1 MIKKLILPLFLLF
14 LPVAL
19 MAQTQSGVVKTR
31 GRLAEDGTVIP
42 GVGLTGASVTVKDG
56 NTVVSGKNGSF
67 KVSLPEKDYY
77 LKEINKS
84 GYIIVDPDFMS
95 QRHSYS
101 REPLLIVMETPAQQ
115 IDDRLDA
122 ERRIR
127 RTLTLQLR
135 QKEEEIER
143 LKEEN
148 RISADDYRKMYQ
160 ALYEDQESNEDIIS
174 DMAGRYSRIDYDQLD
189 SFNEKVSMWIL
200 NGELVKADSLIRSKG
215 SLSGRADA
223 ILEQQSANAKEEAS
237 LNKRLKQLEKK
248 KALTALQRDDL
259 ARDCYNMF
267 DIFRLRHEIDSAAHY
282 LEIRASLDTTNAT
295 WLTDAAIFAMQYT
308 IDYPKAEQYFDK
320 ARIALE
326 NEEIPQVIDI
336 SSVYADLAVLYRS
349 MGDGEKAVSYY
360 QKSIDVIRDSGLDA
374 PQHLGSSIAMLGAYL
389 SYEGP
394 YEEGIQY
401 LEEALSLMKTGPE
414 ESWDFNKI
422 ATAYNNMGTGYIRLG
437 LYDKALECFQQSI
450 DLHEAHP
457 SSEIGDGELLAPL
470 INIGSMY
477 SENKEFEKALPYI
490 ERAMELTKKSY
501 GEMHPKT
508 ASCYGEL
515 GYILGMTG
523 HLDEGVEYI
532 HKSIEI
538 NTHFYGEVSTEVLP
552 DYNNLG
558 SLYNQNGELELA
570 AKYMEKT
577 LSIVK
582 ELGWDNANLGVIF
595 FNCAVVNEK
604 LGNIEKACEFCQN
617 AQDVLE
623 RFIPETHPLRIRIT
637 EKNEQLKEK
646 RAGLN

>member
-1 MIKKLILPLFLLF
+1 M
-14 LPVAL
+14 AL
-19 MAQTQSGVVKTR
+19 MAQIQSGVVKTR

-42 GVGLTGASVTVKDG
+42 GIGLTGASVTVKGG
-56 NTVVSGKNGSF
+56 NTVASGNNGSF
-67 KVSLPEKDYY
+67 KVSLPGKDYY
-77 LKEINKS
+77 LKEIHKS
-84 GYIIVDPDFMS
+84 GYTIVDPDFMN
-95 QRHSYS
+95 QGHSYS

-127 RTLTLQLR
+127 RTLTLQL
-135 QKEEEIER
+135 QKKQEEIDR
-143 LKEEN
+143 LREEN
-148 RISADDYRKMYQ
+148 RISAEKYRKMYQ
-160 ALYEDQESNEDIIS
+160 ALYEDQENNEDIIS
-174 DMAGRYSRIDYDQLD
+174 DMARRYSRIDYDQLD

-215 SLSGRADA
+215 SLSGRADI
-223 ILEQQSANAKEEAS
+223 ILEQQAANSREEAS

-248 KALTALQRDDL
+248 KAMAALQRDDL

-267 DIFRLRHEIDSAAHY
+267 EIFRLRHELDSATYY
-282 LEIRASLDTTNAT
+282 LEMRASLDTANAT
-295 WLTDAAIFAMQYT
+295 WLSDAAIFAMQYT

-326 NEEIPQVIDI
+326 NEEVCQVINL
-336 SSVYADLAVLYRS
+336 SSVYADLGVLYRS

-360 QKSIDVIRDSGLDA
+360 QKSIDLIKDSGLDA
-374 PQHLGSSIAMLGAYL
+374 PHLLGSSIAMLGAYL
-389 SYEGP
+389 TYEGP
-394 YEEGIQY
+394 YEEGLQY
-401 LEEALSLMKTGPE
+401 LEEAISLMKTGPE
-414 ESWDFNKI
+414 ESWDFNEI
-422 ATAYNNMGTGYIRLG
+422 ASAYNNMGSGYKRLG
-437 LYDKALECFQQSI
+437 LYDKAMECFQQSI

-457 SSEIGDGELLAPL
+457 SSKIGDGELLAPL
-470 INIGSMY
+470 INICSLY
-477 SENKEFEKALPYI
+477 SVNKEFEKARPYI

-501 GEMHPKT
+501 GETHPKT

-515 GYILGMTG
+515 GYILAMTG
-523 HLDEGVEYI
+523 HMDEGVEYI
-532 HKSIEI
+532 HKSIDI

-570 AKYMEKT
+570 DKYMQKT

-582 ELGWDNANLGVIF
+582 ELGWDNANLGIIYY
-595 FNCAVVNEK
+595 NCAIVNEK

-623 RFIPETHPLRIRIT
+623 RFIPETHPLRIKVA
-637 EKNEQLKEK
+637 EKNDQLKE
-646 RAGLN
+646 RMASLN